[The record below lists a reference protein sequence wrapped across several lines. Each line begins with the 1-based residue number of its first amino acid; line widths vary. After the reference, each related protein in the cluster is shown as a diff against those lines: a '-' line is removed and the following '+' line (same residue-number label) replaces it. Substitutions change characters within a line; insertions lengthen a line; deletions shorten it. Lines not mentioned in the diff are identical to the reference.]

1 MAMRMPGQTNQTA
14 MRKLV
19 IIALTLM
26 YFVPGKLSAQ
36 SVSDTSE
43 ILQKV
48 IDLPQLQQFYPLGQN
63 NSPKQ
68 LIVLQHGISFSSS
81 IAVSHNNQPLA
92 LRSKANIGAEP
103 AYFLFW
109 AFNVSEASA
118 HIEFS
123 YNYYNQDTQSKA
135 AQKVILTF
143 AKSAGNWTITNTNIE
158 TVQL

>member
-1 MAMRMPGQTNQTA
+1 
-14 MRKLV
+14 MRKLF

-26 YFVPGKLSAQ
+26 YFVPGTLSAQ

-48 IDLPQLQQFYPLGQN
+48 IDLPQLQQYYPLGQN

-68 LIVLQHGISFSSS
+68 LLVLQHGISFSSAV
-81 IAVSHNNQPLA
+81 AVSHNNQPLA
-92 LRSKANIGAEP
+92 LRSKADIGNEP

-109 AFNVSEASA
+109 AFNIAETTA

-135 AQKVILTF
+135 AKKVILTF
-143 AKSAGNWTITNTNIE
+143 TKTAGTWTITNTNIE